1 MNERIEAWPGIA
13 TWPVAAAAAAAE
25 YVNWEPA
32 ALAAEIALTEAA
44 LANWE
49 DGRCGVR
56 EARVRQVGV
65 RALRRRLAAL
75 ESALARGGALVAS

>member
-1 MNERIEAWPGIA
+1 MSRGIEAWPGVA
-13 TWPVAAAAAAAE
+13 TWPVATEDEAAA
-25 YVNWEPA
+25 YRDWEPE

-56 EARVRQVGV
+56 EASVRRVGV